1 MFSDGE
7 WRFENNG
14 GNDFKFPVLGEDWC
28 CGCVRVR
35 SGVVGVWWSGLVLPG
50 CGVRAGVAW
59 VCG

>member
-28 CGCVRVR
+28 CRGRGLR
-35 SGVVGVWWSGLVLPG
+35 ADISEVW
-50 CGVRAGVAW
+50 GVRAGGLALLGCV
-59 VCG
+59 GEG